1 MPATRLHRLVTLG
14 TIALA
19 VGLLGLA
26 AHATLDPLGAS
37 AVYGVPVDAAGA
49 PWVTASGL
57 RDGVLGLAAL
67 VVLRHRAALPAFL
80 ACTLLLPLSD
90 VALSLMHGSGPLAA
104 APHAT
109 GAVGIA
115 VLLGLALVERRRAG

>member
-1 MPATRLHRLVTLG
+1 MNGPLLSRLVTLG

-26 AHATLDPLGAS
+26 AHSTLDPMGAS

-57 RDGVLGLAAL
+57 RDAVLGLVAL
-67 VVLRHRAALPAFL
+67 VMLRHRAALPAFL
-80 ACTLLLPLSD
+80 ACALLLPLSD
-90 VALSLMHGSGPLAA
+90 VVVALRHGDGPLAA
-104 APHAT
+104 APHALGT
-109 GAVGIA
+109 VAIG
-115 VLLGLALVERRRAG
+115 VLLALAVVERRAAG